1 MPSNRRIRLLF
12 YVVLAAVVTTLF
24 FTSHLRANTER
35 DTRNLQDFYH
45 KTVSAMDK
53 ARGSG
58 QAVLDSKT
66 GKEVG
71 RTPKDKDADGNIDAD
86 DEVLAKEMAERL
98 KAAEQKAKELAN
110 AKAPNRPDAPSDV
123 IGIGSSAGG
132 QVKKVDVEGAG
143 KQEVLGETDEEH
155 EVEVEMER
163 ILKKA
168 PVIIF
173 SKSYCPYSK
182 RAKGV
187 LLEKYLIEP
196 APYVVELDEHPLGPK
211 LQNKLKE
218 MTGRGTVPNIMVS
231 GKSIGGGDDVS
242 AMDNDKTLATKIK
255 NTAAQ
260 KISVTERFV
269 DGGSA

>member
-1 MPSNRRIRLLF
+1 M
-12 YVVLAAVVTTLF
+12 
-24 FTSHLRANTER
+24 
-35 DTRNLQDFYH
+35 
-45 KTVSAMDK
+45 
-53 ARGSG
+53 
-58 QAVLDSKT
+58 
-66 GKEVG
+66 
-71 RTPKDKDADGNIDAD
+71 
-86 DEVLAKEMAERL
+86 
-98 KAAEQKAKELAN
+98 
-110 AKAPNRPDAPSDV
+110 
-123 IGIGSSAGG
+123 
-132 QVKKVDVEGAG
+132 
-143 KQEVLGETDEEH
+143 
-155 EVEVEMER
+155 
-163 ILKKA
+163 
-168 PVIIF
+168 IIF

-196 APYVVELDEHPLGPK
+196 APHVVELDEHPLGPK